1 MEHKQV
7 TYSEL
12 VHYVK
17 NSRFVVT
24 GWLVVCWVV
33 EYQGFVS
40 KIDVENIRRLYQDG
54 FLYE

>member
-24 GWLVVCWVV
+24 GWLVVCWLV